1 MTIEL
6 EHHTANVGD
15 VKLHYVRAGK
25 GDPVV
30 LLHGW
35 PQTWYAWREAIEVL
49 AKDYTVIAP
58 DLRGLGASSRPASGY
73 DTNTVANDVH
83 ELVKQLGLGPVRL
96 AGHDWGAAT
105 AYSYAAQFRDDVTHL
120 AIFEMVLP
128 GFGLMEGAM
137 TPQPGGNFLWHM
149 AWQSVPDIPFTLI
162 NGREDEY
169 LRWFFEFY
177 AYDPSAVSRE
187 EADVYVRAMT
197 HVGALR
203 AGLGY
208 YQDFFTSA
216 AQNEEHAK
224 KKLTIPVIAW
234 GGEACLAGFTLQCL
248 ELAAENVTGGVIER
262 SGHWVAE
269 ERGDFM
275 IEQITTFFKS

>member
-1 MTIEL
+1 MANEL
-6 EHHTANVGD
+6 EHHTAQLD
-15 VKLHYVRAGK
+15 EVKLHYVRAGQ

-35 PQTWYAWREAIEVL
+35 PQTWYQWRHTIEAL
-49 AKDYTVIAP
+49 AKDHTVIAP
-58 DLRGLGASSRPASGY
+58 DLRGLGSSSRPASGY
-73 DTNTVANDVH
+73 DTNTVASDIRA
-83 ELVKQLGLGPVRL
+83 LVQSLDLGPIKL

-105 AYSYAAQFRDDVTHL
+105 AYSYAAQYRDEVRKL

-149 AWQSVPDIPFTLI
+149 AWQSVPDIPFALI

-169 LRWFFEFY
+169 LRWFFEHY
-177 AYDPSAVSRE
+177 AYDPSAVTRE
-187 EADVYVRAMT
+187 EADVYIRAMT

-208 YQDFFTSA
+208 YQSFFETA
-216 AQNEEHAK
+216 AQNAEHQK
-224 KKLTIPVIAW
+224 QKLTIPVIAW
-234 GGEACLAGFTLQCL
+234 GGEACLAGYTLQCL
-248 ELAAENVTGGVIER
+248 EMAAENVTGGVIER

-269 ERGDFM
+269 ERGDFL
-275 IEQITTFFKS
+275 IEQLRTFFAD